1 MSKFAATKYT
11 YSFLHAKTQKSKA
24 LTLWFVIF
32 VIKNKKTSKA
42 NSKTAKLQ
50 ILQKEGK
57 KERASKCKNDLT
69 IVDGDI
75 SCIYF

>member
-42 NSKTAKLQ
+42 DSKTAKLQ
-50 ILQKEGK
+50 ILQKERKK
-57 KERASKCKNDLT
+57 KELANAKMIWL
-69 IVDGDI
+69 
-75 SCIYF
+75 

>member
-11 YSFLHAKTQKSKA
+11 YSFLHAKTQKKQS
-24 LTLWFVIF
+24 TNFV
-32 VIKNKKTSKA
+32 VCHLCDKEQKNFQGWLKNCKIA
-42 NSKTAKLQ
+42 NLAERK
-50 ILQKEGK
+50 K